1 MRSELFSG
9 AIWIKADATSLRT
22 QLLGGAT
29 LKRTFIRNR
38 RRFLTEAGTF
48 RKQLRAAAMSSALI
62 LSLLSG
68 ADANPTGAEI
78 RAGQAHIAPGVN
90 TEIQQLTDKAII
102 DWQSFSIGN
111 GESVRFFQPG
121 TQSVILNRVV
131 GADPSQI
138 LGTLTANGNVFLI
151 NTNGILFGPN
161 SVVSVGGLVASSL
174 NISDDDFLQG
184 NYTFTLKEGL
194 PLAAIINQ
202 GTIKVSDAGYAVLTG
217 PTVINEGLIVARTGK
232 IVLGATERT
241 TLNLDGRDL
250 VHYAIGSERNEGATL
265 LSHGDVSQAL
275 LDTLGVAPNRRA
287 DQLIRNA
294 DGSVVLKNSSG
305 TLVQAGTVDTDGVGG
320 ANGGKIWLDSSD
332 LTLLAKGSTTTASAS
347 EGNASGGEIYVL
359 SRMDGNQT
367 IQGFSDVQAESLLA
381 ASGSGSGDGG
391 FIEVSGDGLNLLG
404 EIDLSSE
411 SGVAGSFLLD
421 PVDIVIIDGDN
432 APTTVANPLIF
443 DDFTNNMSTL
453 IGAQWF
459 RTQPFSTLAVE
470 SSGNITVDMQLEGN
484 NPLNNNTVDF
494 RRGGSATTITLEA
507 GTDPGVVGNIN
518 LGNNGTTYTGLNS
531 FALIAD
537 GNIQLGDS
545 IISTG
550 GSFSATAGT
559 GITGGTGSATTGSGN
574 ITLQATTGDIVLQD
588 YNLTVNSAA
597 ANLDVSQ
604 ELFIRTPAGSVD
616 LGRGS
621 LRAQGSIQITA
632 NGGVNLSNNSL
643 DSDLRRVISVD
654 AGGDIDLT
662 NARLNQNLAGLASG
676 IDISTTNGGIDL
688 NGSQISVGQD
698 ANDNFDLTATGLI
711 NFGSSV
717 INVLVS
723 NPTDGVSITTAGA
736 IDLGTA
742 DLTFDSNFGAAP
754 LNTLLRAGTGI
765 SGQTGSIDVDGD
777 LTLETTTGSI
787 ALQNF
792 DIDVRSSAS
801 NLDVS
806 NELFLRAPGGSID
819 LGTGSANV
827 VGSIQLNASGNVD
840 LSDNTLDSNLRRI
853 ISVNSG
859 GDINLTNALI
869 NQNLGTGA
877 SGINFTTTNGGIDL
891 NGSQIS
897 VGQDANDN
905 FDLTATGLI
914 NFGSSVINVL
924 VSNPTDGVSITTA
937 GAIDLGTADL
947 TFDSNFGAAPLNT
960 LLRAGTGISGQTG
973 SIDVDGDLT
982 LETTTGS
989 IALQNFDIDVR
1000 SSASNLDVSNEL
1012 FLRAPGGSI
1021 DLGTGSANVV
1031 GSIQLNASGNVDL
1044 SDNTL
1049 DSNLRRII
1057 SVNSGG
1063 DINLTNALINQN
1075 LGTGASG
1082 INFTTTNGGIDLN
1095 GSQISVGQDAND
1107 NFDLTATGLIN
1118 FGSSVINVL
1127 VSNPT
1132 DGVSITTTGSIDLG
1146 TATINLDSNFGAIPL
1161 NTLIMA
1167 GTGISGQTGVI
1178 NVDGGLT
1185 LETTTGDI
1193 SLQNFDIDVRSSAS
1207 NLNIS
1212 NELFVT
1218 SRAGS
1223 IDLGASVVDVV
1234 GSINLRSSNNIDLG
1248 SGTLSIVTLN
1258 RDFQAFA
1265 GGTIDAASVQVTVPN
1280 RFSLGANGG
1289 VQANGSRID
1298 APDLEI
1304 FGFDP
1309 LATTPALDPARAVAG
1324 PVRLD
1329 LSRTGNIDISLLAE
1343 GDIEI
1348 NHTGGTLTTER
1359 AGLEGSGG
1367 SASPSSIRSTTGS
1380 ITIVSDGELRLG
1392 KGGGDAGEAFVKA
1405 DATNAQ
1411 VSLTADTITDVS
1423 NAAPIDVSSG
1433 GQLVLKGTTQV
1444 AGTTN
1449 GLEVSGRGIVLDL
1462 SAGTANEGGVNI
1474 IGNSEYL
1481 KVLANRSNVNVVET
1495 VNTGANQLRISD
1507 VAGKDELRLDPLGI
1521 ATVHVVDSA
1530 DIALGPISV
1539 TDGQTLAIQA
1549 INGSNITEGGTGPG
1563 NLDSAGNLLLTAE
1576 GSIGTPTESVLI
1588 PGGVVAAQAGSD
1600 AGDQLFIES
1609 RDVGLS
1615 LDTVTVTDALGNTQA
1630 TASGLSAGG
1639 DIVAKVSGT
1648 NPANLFQNGNIAS
1661 NSGSVILAVESG
1673 NLEQTTGNTI
1683 KGASLGLKVSEDVG
1697 TFDGN
1702 TATPVNI
1709 DAGEVAL
1716 AVGGDVILDRATG
1729 DVNLV
1734 NQVTAAGETVT
1745 STGAGGDLRVQAQNG
1760 NIRLNTDLTSGGET
1774 ALVSG
1779 TNLTVNAQTLPN
1791 SVFLNG
1797 NLNATQSL
1805 VVVSSG
1811 DVIYQSGTLTSPN
1824 IGIGA
1829 AGSIGT
1835 TTEPVQ
1841 IQTDNLALN
1850 PAGGQVN
1857 DPDGFTTVN
1866 SVSAA
1871 GATVNQGT
1879 TNTNDNGG
1887 GGGTTGGTTVT
1898 VTVVLDPSNV
1908 GSGVFLND
1916 GELPQALAQNN
1927 VDMVEEVLTDL
1938 LGQPTGFNYQEAD
1951 PTRSPNKGWFN
1962 DEDLLK
1968 RKFRR

>member
-184 NYTFTLKEGL
+184 NYTFALKEGS

-202 GTIKVSDAGYAVLTG
+202 GTIKVSDAGYAVLTS

-305 TLVQAGTVDTDGVGG
+305 TLVQAGTVETDGVGG

-359 SRMDGNQT
+359 SHMDGNQT

-559 GITGGTGSATTGSGN
+559 GITGGTGSATTGNGN
-574 ITLQATTGDIVLQD
+574 MTLEATTGDITLQNYD
-588 YNLTVNSAA
+588 LTVRSSQ
-597 ANLDVSQ
+597 ANLDVSR
-604 ELFIRTPAGSVD
+604 ELFLRTPAGSID
-616 LGRGS
+616 LGAGS
-621 LRAQGSIQITA
+621 ASAQGSIQITA
-632 NGGVNLSNNSL
+632 GVGVDLSNNSL
-643 DSDLRRVISVD
+643 DSDLRRVLSVN
-654 AGGDIDLT
+654 AGGDINLT

-676 IDISTTNGGIDL
+676 IAIRTTGGGIDL

-711 NFGSSV
+711 NFGNSV

-754 LNTLLRAGTGI
+754 LNTLLSAGTGI

-777 LTLETTTGSI
+777 LTLETTTGNI

-806 NELFLRAPGGSID
+806 NELFIRAPGGSID

-827 VGSIQLNASGNVD
+827 VGSIQINASGNVD

-914 NFGSSVINVL
+914 NFGN
-924 VSNPTDGVSITTA
+924 
-937 GAIDLGTADL
+937 
-947 TFDSNFGAAPLNT
+947 
-960 LLRAGTGISGQTG
+960 
-973 SIDVDGDLT
+973 
-982 LETTTGS
+982 
-989 IALQNFDIDVR
+989 
-1000 SSASNLDVSNEL
+1000 
-1012 FLRAPGGSI
+1012 
-1021 DLGTGSANVV
+1021 
-1031 GSIQLNASGNVDL
+1031 
-1044 SDNTL
+1044 
-1049 DSNLRRII
+1049 
-1057 SVNSGG
+1057 
-1063 DINLTNALINQN
+1063 
-1075 LGTGASG
+1075 
-1082 INFTTTNGGIDLN
+1082 
-1095 GSQISVGQDAND
+1095 
-1107 NFDLTATGLIN
+1107 
-1118 FGSSVINVL
+1118 SVINVL

-1265 GGTIDAASVQVTVPN
+1265 GGTIDAASAQVTVPN

-1600 AGDQLFIES
+1600 AGDQLFLES
-1609 RDVGLS
+1609 RDVDLS
-1615 LDTVTVTDALGNTQA
+1615 LDTVTVTDALGTAQA

-1648 NPANLFQNGNIAS
+1648 NPANLLQNGNIAS
-1661 NSGSVILAVESG
+1661 TAGSVVLAVESG

-1683 KGASLGLKVSEDVG
+1683 RGASLGFKVSGDVG

-1702 TATPVNI
+1702 TARPVNI

-1745 STGAGGDLRVQAQNG
+1745 TTGAGGDLRVQAQNG
-1760 NIRLNTDLTSGGET
+1760 NVRLNTDLTSGGET

-1797 NLNATQSL
+1797 NLTATQSL
-1805 VVVSSG
+1805 VVISTG
-1811 DVIYQSGTLTSPN
+1811 DVVYQSGTLTSPK

-1879 TNTNDNGG
+1879 TNTNNNGG

-1898 VTVVLDPSNV
+1898 VTVVLDPGNV
-1908 GSGVFLND
+1908 ASGVFLND
-1916 GELPQALAQNN
+1916 GALPQALAQNN
-1927 VDMVEEVLTDL
+1927 VDMVEEVLTDM

-1951 PTRSPNKGWFN
+1951 PTRPPNKGWFN

>member
-1 MRSELFSG
+1 M
-9 AIWIKADATSLRT
+9 
-22 QLLGGAT
+22 
-29 LKRTFIRNR
+29 
-38 RRFLTEAGTF
+38 
-48 RKQLRAAAMSSALI
+48 
-62 LSLLSG
+62 
-68 ADANPTGAEI
+68 
-78 RAGQAHIAPGVN
+78 
-90 TEIQQLTDKAII
+90 
-102 DWQSFSIGN
+102 
-111 GESVRFFQPG
+111 
-121 TQSVILNRVV
+121 
-131 GADPSQI
+131 
-138 LGTLTANGNVFLI
+138 
-151 NTNGILFGPN
+151 
-161 SVVSVGGLVASSL
+161 
-174 NISDDDFLQG
+174 
-184 NYTFTLKEGL
+184 
-194 PLAAIINQ
+194 
-202 GTIKVSDAGYAVLTG
+202 
-217 PTVINEGLIVARTGK
+217 
-232 IVLGATERT
+232 
-241 TLNLDGRDL
+241 
-250 VHYAIGSERNEGATL
+250 
-265 LSHGDVSQAL
+265 
-275 LDTLGVAPNRRA
+275 
-287 DQLIRNA
+287 
-294 DGSVVLKNSSG
+294 
-305 TLVQAGTVDTDGVGG
+305 
-320 ANGGKIWLDSSD
+320 
-332 LTLLAKGSTTTASAS
+332 
-347 EGNASGGEIYVL
+347 
-359 SRMDGNQT
+359 
-367 IQGFSDVQAESLLA
+367 
-381 ASGSGSGDGG
+381 
-391 FIEVSGDGLNLLG
+391 
-404 EIDLSSE
+404 
-411 SGVAGSFLLD
+411 
-421 PVDIVIIDGDN
+421 
-432 APTTVANPLIF
+432 
-443 DDFTNNMSTL
+443 
-453 IGAQWF
+453 
-459 RTQPFSTLAVE
+459 
-470 SSGNITVDMQLEGN
+470 
-484 NPLNNNTVDF
+484 
-494 RRGGSATTITLEA
+494 
-507 GTDPGVVGNIN
+507 
-518 LGNNGTTYTGLNS
+518 
-531 FALIAD
+531 
-537 GNIQLGDS
+537 
-545 IISTG
+545 
-550 GSFSATAGT
+550 
-559 GITGGTGSATTGSGN
+559 
-574 ITLQATTGDIVLQD
+574 
-588 YNLTVNSAA
+588 
-597 ANLDVSQ
+597 
-604 ELFIRTPAGSVD
+604 
-616 LGRGS
+616 
-621 LRAQGSIQITA
+621 
-632 NGGVNLSNNSL
+632 
-643 DSDLRRVISVD
+643 
-654 AGGDIDLT
+654 
-662 NARLNQNLAGLASG
+662 
-676 IDISTTNGGIDL
+676 
-688 NGSQISVGQD
+688 
-698 ANDNFDLTATGLI
+698 
-711 NFGSSV
+711 
-717 INVLVS
+717 LVS

-754 LNTLLRAGTGI
+754 LNTLLVAGAGI
-765 SGQTGSIDVDGD
+765 TGQTGSIDVDGD
-777 LTLETTTGSI
+777 LTLETTTGNI

-792 DIDVRSSAS
+792 DIDVRSSGS

-806 NELFLRAPGGSID
+806 NELILRAPGGSID

-827 VGSIQLNASGNVD
+827 VGSIQ
-840 LSDNTLDSNLRRI
+840 I
-853 ISVNSG
+853 
-859 GDINLTNALI
+859 
-869 NQNLGTGA
+869 
-877 SGINFTTTNGGIDL
+877 
-891 NGSQIS
+891 
-897 VGQDANDN
+897 
-905 FDLTATGLI
+905 
-914 NFGSSVINVL
+914 
-924 VSNPTDGVSITTA
+924 
-937 GAIDLGTADL
+937 
-947 TFDSNFGAAPLNT
+947 
-960 LLRAGTGISGQTG
+960 
-973 SIDVDGDLT
+973 
-982 LETTTGS
+982 
-989 IALQNFDIDVR
+989 
-1000 SSASNLDVSNEL
+1000 
-1012 FLRAPGGSI
+1012 
-1021 DLGTGSANVV
+1021 
-1031 GSIQLNASGNVDL
+1031 NASGNVDL